1 MKSEWKSFLI
11 WLLFLAVACSALQT
25 ILAERSHVSFLKEYT
40 CETWEFR
47 QQHLPA
53 ELSDQIKELERT
65 DRNFSEILTVT
76 MLEGKFFPRI
86 IFTDS
91 SLYRKYKPEEYELLK
106 KAYQAVWEDVDC
118 FPVPAEDIFY
128 EDTFG
133 EERLYGGERIHEG
146 TDLFGKVKKA
156 GYYPVLSMTGG
167 TIEKM
172 GWLPLG
178 GYRVGIRSPHGGYFY
193 YAHLSEYEKNIKEG
207 KKVHAGDILGFMG
220 NTGYGEMGTSG
231 KFPVHLHLGIYI
243 LSPDEKELSVNP
255 YWILNSVKK
264 KTRNYR
270 Y

>member
-1 MKSEWKSFLI
+1 MKG
-11 WLLFLAVACSALQT
+11 
-25 ILAERSHVSFLKEYT
+25 
-40 CETWEFR
+40 
-47 QQHLPA
+47 
-53 ELSDQIKELERT
+53 QI
-65 DRNFSEILTVT
+65 
-76 MLEGKFFPRI
+76 
-86 IFTDS
+86 
-91 SLYRKYKPEEYELLK
+91 
-106 KAYQAVWEDVDC
+106 
-118 FPVPAEDIFY
+118 
-128 EDTFG
+128 
-133 EERLYGGERIHEG
+133 
-146 TDLFGKVKKA
+146 
-156 GYYPVLSMTGG
+156 YPVLSMTEG

>member
-53 ELSDQIKELERT
+53 ELSDQIKKLERT

-146 TDLFGKVKKA
+146 TDLSCSFHD
-156 GYYPVLSMTGG
+156 
-167 TIEKM
+167 
-172 GWLPLG
+172 
-178 GYRVGIRSPHGGYFY
+178 R
-193 YAHLSEYEKNIKEG
+193 
-207 KKVHAGDILGFMG
+207 G
-220 NTGYGEMGTSG
+220 N
-231 KFPVHLHLGIYI
+231 H
-243 LSPDEKELSVNP
+243 
-255 YWILNSVKK
+255 
-264 KTRNYR
+264 
-270 Y
+270 